1 MWPIDLE
8 GFEPIRQLGSGG
20 FGKVWLA
27 EQTDLDRQVAVKI
40 GHNPLLTL
48 DGQRRF
54 DRERRALGRLSGH
67 RHIVGIHTA
76 GISNDLPY
84 IVMAYIDNGTL
95 TDRGQEFS
103 ESELRLLTDQL
114 ADAIGAAH
122 EIGII
127 HRDLKPENVFID
139 RDGSAVLGDF
149 GTARLADW
157 STTASRQIV
166 ASMAFVAPEIL
177 EGEQPTIR
185 TDIYG
190 IGITII
196 AAILGRSPFVN
207 DDPSTPA
214 GLAMQV
220 MKGNAMA
227 VPPGRISPEFEALL
241 LQCMHLD
248 PQQRP
253 SGASMLRHQ
262 LAKLPPPIENTVDS
276 DAQNAT
282 TVIEMVP
289 QDDAAKKHQ
298 TIPPSWKRYQLK
310 VPLTKRP
317 LQYKLRRRPKLRL
330 ESLQPPRNNEVACRC
345 WSVSQLF

>member
-1 MWPIDLE
+1 
-8 GFEPIRQLGSGG
+8 
-20 FGKVWLA
+20 
-27 EQTDLDRQVAVKI
+27 
-40 GHNPLLTL
+40 
-48 DGQRRF
+48 
-54 DRERRALGRLSGH
+54 
-67 RHIVGIHTA
+67 
-76 GISNDLPY
+76 
-84 IVMAYIDNGTL
+84 
-95 TDRGQEFS
+95 
-103 ESELRLLTDQL
+103 
-114 ADAIGAAH
+114 
-122 EIGII
+122 
-127 HRDLKPENVFID
+127 
-139 RDGSAVLGDF
+139 
-149 GTARLADW
+149 
-157 STTASRQIV
+157 
-166 ASMAFVAPEIL
+166 MAFVAPEIL

-196 AAILGRSPFVN
+196 AAILGRSPFIN

-289 QDDAAKKHQ
+289 QDDAAKKTSNDTAIMEAVPAEGSADQATGSVQAQ
-298 TIPPSWKRYQLK
+298 TATETAARIPPAAEEQRSRL
-310 VPLTKRP
+310 PLLVGLAVILIALGGLVFAVSRNG
-317 LQYKLRRRPKLRL
+317 
-330 ESLQPPRNNEVACRC
+330 ESNDANTNQTESAERSSGTFEAEEETPTPNGATSDNLPDSTTPENPTSNSTAPDL
-345 WSVSQLF
+345 SLIHI